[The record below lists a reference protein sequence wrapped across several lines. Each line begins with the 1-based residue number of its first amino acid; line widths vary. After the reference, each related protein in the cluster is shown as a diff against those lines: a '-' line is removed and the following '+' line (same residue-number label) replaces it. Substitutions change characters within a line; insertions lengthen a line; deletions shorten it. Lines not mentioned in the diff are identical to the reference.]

1 MAGSVAPG
9 AVGVG
14 RVVARVLA
22 IAVGAYA
29 ASSAIVA
36 AGVALLILAGVNR
49 SDAFTVCSIL
59 GFALYVA
66 LALWAAAAR
75 RLPAM
80 IAILLLVTAAGA
92 TVGALP
98 ALLGKA

>member
-1 MAGSVAPG
+1 MAGSIAPAAAG
-9 AVGVG
+9 IG

-36 AGVALLILAGVNR
+36 AGVALLILAGANR
-49 SDAFTVCSIL
+49 SDAFTICSIL
-59 GFALYVA
+59 GFALYVT

-75 RLPAM
+75 RLPAT
-80 IAILLLVTAAGA
+80 IAILLLATAGGA
-92 TVGALP
+92 AIAALP
-98 ALLGKA
+98 AVLGRA

>member
-1 MAGSVAPG
+1 MAASIAPEAAG
-9 AVGVG
+9 IG

-59 GFALYVA
+59 GFALYVT

-80 IAILLLVTAAGA
+80 IAILLLVTAGGA
-92 TVGALP
+92 AIAALP
-98 ALLGKA
+98 TMLGKA